1 MGQQALLAC
10 CFCNKRPTHN
20 GFSDL
25 EQPIMPIT
33 AHGVRRLAR
42 FVPLVGALF
51 VLAGCASVTPIRQL
65 LDDPSRY
72 DGKTVRIEGEVQG
85 AAGGLGV
92 GAYEV
97 KDKTGTLTVVSEE
110 NSPPRNGAKVGVK
123 GKFQALLSLGFRS
136 LAVLREESRSF
147 P

>member
-1 MGQQALLAC
+1 MPNERFMPDTAGRTL
-10 CFCNKRPTHN
+10 
-20 GFSDL
+20 GFSL
-25 EQPIMPIT
+25 
-33 AHGVRRLAR
+33 
-42 FVPLVGALF
+42 VPLVAALF
-51 VLAGCASVTPIRQL
+51 LLAGCASVTPIRDL

-97 KDKTGTLTVVSEE
+97 KDKTGKLTVVSDQTD
-110 NSPPRNGAKVGVK
+110 PPRSGAKIGVT
-123 GKFQALLSLGFRS
+123 GKFQALLTLGIKS
-136 LAVLREESRSF
+136 LAVLREESRSY